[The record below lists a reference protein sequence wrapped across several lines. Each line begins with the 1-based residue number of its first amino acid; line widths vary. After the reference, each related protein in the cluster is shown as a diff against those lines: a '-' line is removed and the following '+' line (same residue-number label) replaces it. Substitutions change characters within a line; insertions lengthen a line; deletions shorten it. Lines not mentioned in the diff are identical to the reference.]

1 MVLTEMTVAVT
12 REKVCRWMLTE
23 GSVRAATLV
32 AEAGK
37 LRGRRRQ

>member
-12 REKVCRWMLTE
+12 RARVRRWMLTE
-23 GSVRAATLV
+23 GSVRATALV